1 MEKKR
6 KKIRMKNGMPTRCET
21 GRPTTYTPEMAK
33 YICEEISK
41 GRTLTSICKEK
52 NTPAIPT
59 VYAWLGRFNPAFQEG
74 FLKLYREAREIQ
86 AEVMADEIKDI
97 SDEIH
102 NDDSVKVNRAKLRSD
117 NRKWLAAHLLPRIFS
132 DKMELTG
139 AGGKDLIPS
148 IPTKVVFNF
157 IDKKETKEE
166 E

>member
-6 KKIRMKNGMPTRCET
+6 KKIRMKYGK
-21 GRPTTYTPEMAK
+21 PTTTTAGQPTAYSRKMAK

-52 NTPAIPT
+52 NTPSIPT
-59 VYAWLGRFNPAFQEG
+59 VYAWLGRFNPAFQEE
-74 FLKLYREAREIQ
+74 FFKLYREAREIQ